1 MSALLRRLPFQV
13 PLNQFLRWVEYKS
26 SSEIIGLV
34 DVRRDKTKHSG
45 NETNAPST
53 AGGRREP
60 LFGASPVASS
70 NHRHSV
76 RTETFKRAKVASDG
90 GTFDCII
97 RDVSDLG
104 AYLHGQGIHDTS
116 DYATLR
122 GIGMMPRSVQ
132 VVWRGV
138 DSLGVKF
145 V

>member
-1 MSALLRRLPFQV
+1 MRV
-13 PLNQFLRWVEYKS
+13 
-26 SSEIIGLV
+26 G
-34 DVRRDKTKHSG
+34 RDKTKPFGNQANAHSTPG
-45 NETNAPST
+45 E
-53 AGGRREP
+53 RRGP
-60 LFGASPVASS
+60 LFGAAPVASS
-70 NHRHSV
+70 NHRHSA

-90 GTFDCII
+90 GTYECII

-122 GIGMMPRSVQ
+122 GIGMTPRPIQ
-132 VVWRGV
+132 IIWRGV